1 MKPKNLGILKGSLLF
16 TAFAVSFVCAVV
28 VVSNLHDAVVEHQII
43 NAKREMVLVTGDG
56 DPGAGK
62 SGFFYAMIYPNSG
75 DPGTDYAVNL
85 SNATAYE
92 YSDIGNESATGETSY
107 FTAFDIVIKVG
118 INESD
123 GYNLSSSAWEDGYTW
138 LTLTCADLGIGADT
152 NMTELEIAY
161 TGSTYRWMHYY
172 LNNGGAGYQIDVG
185 EHFNIT
191 SMKFYVQRLIP

>member
-1 MKPKNLGILKGSLLF
+1 MKQKTIGILKGSALF
-16 TAFAVSFVCAVV
+16 IAFAVSFVCAVV
-28 VVSNLHDAVVEHQII
+28 VVSNLQDTVIEHQII
-43 NAKREMVLVTGDG
+43 ANRKIMLVTGDG

-62 SGFFYAMIYPNSG
+62 SGFFYAMIYPHSA

-92 YSDIGNESATGETSY
+92 YSDTGNESATGEMPY
-107 FTAFDIVIKVG
+107 LTALDIVIKVG
-118 INESD
+118 TNESD
-123 GYNLSSSAWEDGYTW
+123 GYNLSSSAWEDDYMW
-138 LTLTCADLGIGADT
+138 LTLTCADLSILADT
-152 NMTELEIAY
+152 NMTELEIAH